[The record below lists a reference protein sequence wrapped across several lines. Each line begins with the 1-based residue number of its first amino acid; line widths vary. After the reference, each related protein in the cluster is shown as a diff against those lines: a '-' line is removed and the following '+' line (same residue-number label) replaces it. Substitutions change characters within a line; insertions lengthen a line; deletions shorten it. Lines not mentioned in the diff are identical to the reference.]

1 MTFTYYEQY
10 HLYDYVDRKGTSYT
24 KAEMDKTLA
33 ALKIE
38 IINLIPSNDPVDPE
52 IEKMVNQRMKGRKS
66 LTYVKIPKPFQIES
80 EESE

>member
-10 HLYDYVDRKGTSYT
+10 HLHDYVDRKGTSYT

>member
-10 HLYDYVDRKGTSYT
+10 HLHDYVDRKGTSYT
-24 KAEMDKTLA
+24 CS
-33 ALKIE
+33 
-38 IINLIPSNDPVDPE
+38 INLIPSNDPVDPE